1 MKDRFFL
8 LVVSGVAAGVAIGD
22 GTVAVRIAGEAVAFA
37 CAWMLGW
44 SWPRPKLPGE
54 PNEQ

>member
-54 PNEQ
+54 PNE